1 MQDRKQELQET
12 LARVI
17 TKHRKTQSISKLANE
32 IELSKSVWAGIEK
45 GKRDVQMSTFWRIAE
60 GLDVKPS
67 ELLRE
72 IEINLGNEF
81 SFLED
86 IPAKNF

>member
-12 LARVI
+12 LALVI
-17 TKHRKTQSISKLANE
+17 KKYRKTQSISKLANE

-45 GKRDVQMSTFWRIAE
+45 GKRDVQISTFWRIAE
-60 GLDVKPS
+60 GLDIKPS
-67 ELLRE
+67 ELLKE
-72 IEINLGNEF
+72 IEIKLGNEF

-86 IPAKNF
+86 IPAKNS